1 MQNAAREQQ
10 NLANQLARN
19 GVYQV
24 ENSAKQLQFAQ
35 MMQSV
40 AANVLSSKGLNDVNT
55 HKPI

>member
-19 GVYQV
+19 GAHQV

-55 HKPI
+55 

>member
-19 GVYQV
+19 GAYQV